1 MKSDN
6 DMCYKCKKK
15 VKKLCNYRT
24 KCEVCLLHAY
34 TEHIH
39 YLCANCNKS
48 LLLIVWINNILSF

>member
-6 DMCYKCKKK
+6 DMCYKCKKS
-15 VKKLCNYRT
+15 KKLCNYRT